1 MPGGFFYLLKLEIM
15 EMTNDNTTIIGTVS
29 GTILSVVAMF
39 DAGDIIKT
47 VIMATIGAVVS
58 FLVSR
63 GLKWLWGRWRRW
75 YDNS

>member
-1 MPGGFFYLLKLEIM
+1 M
-15 EMTNDNTTIIGTVS
+15 EYTNDNTTIIGTVS

-47 VIMATIGAVVS
+47 VMMATIGAVVS

-63 GLKWLWGRWRRW
+63 GLKWVWERWRRW
-75 YDNS
+75 HDPS